1 MKTQCNSLNYESVS
15 NIKFNDC
22 IMSLDVLEQ
31 VSNLSFDLSE
41 DQAMIRDSVRDF
53 AERHIAPDVISR
65 DTNKE
70 FPHDLIK
77 MLADQGLLGIY
88 HEEQYGGAGFDTVS
102 FCLAIEEIA
111 RWDASLA
118 LTVASHTSLGSGH
131 IAHAGTHQQKKKYL
145 TPLAKGEKLAAWC
158 LTEPGSGSDASG
170 MKTTAVKDGDSWVIN
185 GSKIFITQGTVG
197 DIYVVLA
204 KTDPTLGTKGI
215 SAFIVERTMD
225 GVKPGEP
232 MHKLGMNSS
241 DTSEVVFEDVRIP
254 EENLLGD
261 LGKGFVDT
269 MEVLDGGRIGIGAL
283 SVGIARGALEE
294 SMKYA
299 KERKQFGS
307 SIGDFQAIEHKMVNM
322 ATEIDAARL
331 LVHRAAWSKDND
343 KPFTK
348 EASMAKLFSSE
359 MAERAAL
366 EAVQIHGGY
375 GYTKEYHVERF
386 LRDVK
391 LMTIG
396 EGTSEIQRLI
406 LARQL
411 KDEMGYNS

>member
-1 MKTQCNSLNYESVS
+1 
-15 NIKFNDC
+15 
-22 IMSLDVLEQ
+22 MSLDVLEQ
-31 VSNLSFDLSE
+31 VSQLSFDLSE

-53 AERHIAPDVISR
+53 ADRHIAPDVIKR

-70 FPHDLIK
+70 FPHDIVK

-88 HEEQYGGAGFDTVS
+88 HDEQYGGAGFDTVS
-102 FCLAIEEIA
+102 FCLALEEIA

-131 IAHAGTHQQKKKYL
+131 IAHAGNHEQKLKYL

-170 MKTTAVKDGDSWVIN
+170 MKTMAVKDGDDWIIT
-185 GSKIFITQGTVG
+185 GSKIFITQGTVA
-197 DIYVVLA
+197 DTYVVLA
-204 KTDPTLGTKGI
+204 KTDPNLGTKGI
-215 SAFIVERTMD
+215 SAFIVERNMD

-241 DTSEVVFEDVRIP
+241 DTSEVVFEDVRVP
-254 EENLLGD
+254 GENLLGD

-269 MEVLDGGRIGIGAL
+269 MKVLDGGRIGIGAL

-331 LVHRAAWSKDND
+331 LVHRAAWAKDNG
-343 KPFTK
+343 KSFTK
-348 EASMAKLFSSE
+348 EASMAKLFASE

-411 KDEMGYNS
+411 KEEMGYNS

>member
-1 MKTQCNSLNYESVS
+1 MT
-15 NIKFNDC
+15 IDA
-22 IMSLDVLEQ
+22 LEK
-31 VSNLSFDLSE
+31 STLSFDLTE

-53 AERHIAPDVISR
+53 ANRYIAPGVIER
-65 DTNKE
+65 DTSKK
-70 FPHDLIK
+70 FPHDIIHQ
-77 MLADQGLLGIY
+77 LAEQGLLGIY
-88 HEEQYGGAGFDTVS
+88 HEEKYGGAGFDTVS

-131 IAHAGTHQQKKKYL
+131 IALAANDEQKKKYL
-145 TPLAKGEKLAAWC
+145 TPLAQGEKLGAWC
-158 LTEPGSGSDASG
+158 LTEPGSGSDASD
-170 MKTTAVKDGDSWVIN
+170 MKTTALREGDEWVIN

-204 KTDPTLGTKGI
+204 KTDPSKGTKGI
-215 SAFIVERTMD
+215 SAFIVERERD

-241 DTSEVVFEDVRIP
+241 DTSEVVFENVRIP
-254 EENLLGD
+254 AENLLGD

-269 MEVLDGGRIGIGAL
+269 MKVLDGGRIGIGAL

-299 KERKQFGS
+299 KERKQFGR

-322 ATEIDAARL
+322 AVEIDAARL
-331 LVHRAAWSKDND
+331 LVHRAAWLKDQGR
-343 KPFTK
+343 PYTK
-348 EASMAKLFSSE
+348 EASMAKLFASE
-359 MAERAAL
+359 LSERAAL
-366 EAVQIHGGY
+366 DAIQIHGGY

-386 LRDVK
+386 LRDSK

-406 LARQL
+406 LAREVKNEL
-411 KDEMGYNS
+411 GYNS

>member
-1 MKTQCNSLNYESVS
+1 MNLNLLERAE
-15 NIKFNDC
+15 N
-22 IMSLDVLEQ
+22 MSFE
-31 VSNLSFDLSE
+31 LSE
-41 DQAMIRDSVRDF
+41 DQKMIRDSVRDF
-53 AERHIAPDVISR
+53 AERHVAPDVIER
-65 DTNKE
+65 DNKKE
-70 FPHDLIK
+70 FPHDIVK

-88 HEEQYGGAGFDTVS
+88 HPEKYGGAGFDTLS
-102 FCLAIEEIA
+102 FCLAIEELA

-131 IAHAGTHQQKKKYL
+131 IALAGNDQQKKKYL
-145 TPLAKGEKLAAWC
+145 TPLAKGEKLGAWC
-158 LTEPGSGSDASG
+158 LTEPGSGSDSSG
-170 MKTTAVKDGDSWVIN
+170 MKTTASKDGENWIIN
-185 GSKIFITQGTVG
+185 GSKIFITQGSVG

-215 SAFIVERTMD
+215 SAFIVEKEMA

-232 MHKLGMNSS
+232 MHKMGMNSS
-241 DTSEVVFEDVRIP
+241 DTTEVVFDNVEIP
-254 EENLLGD
+254 AENLLGE

-269 MEVLDGGRIGIGAL
+269 MKVLDGGRIGIGAL

-322 ATEIDAARL
+322 AVEIDAARL
-331 LVHRAAWSKDND
+331 LVQRAAWLKDND
-343 KPFTK
+343 KPYTK
-348 EASMAKLFSSE
+348 EASMAKLFASE
-359 MAERAAL
+359 MAERATL

-386 LRDVK
+386 MRDVK

-406 LARQL
+406 LAREL
-411 KDEMGYNS
+411 KKEMGYTD

>member
-1 MKTQCNSLNYESVS
+1 
-15 NIKFNDC
+15 
-22 IMSLDVLEQ
+22 
-31 VSNLSFDLSE
+31 
-41 DQAMIRDSVRDF
+41 
-53 AERHIAPDVISR
+53 
-65 DTNKE
+65 
-70 FPHDLIK
+70 
-77 MLADQGLLGIY
+77 MLADQGLLGIN
-88 HEEQYGGAGFDTVS
+88 HEEKYGGGGFDTVS

-118 LTVASHTSLGSGH
+118 LSVASHTSLGSGH
-131 IAHAGTHQQKKKYL
+131 IALAGNHDQKEKYL

-170 MKTTAVKDGDSWVIN
+170 LKTTAIEDGKDWIIN
-185 GSKIFITQGTVG
+185 GTKIFITQGSVADT
-197 DIYVVLA
+197 YVVLA

-215 SAFIVERTMD
+215 SAFIVERAMD

-241 DTSEVVFEDVRIP
+241 DTTEVVFENVKVPD
-254 EENLLGD
+254 ENLLGE

-269 MEVLDGGRIGIGAL
+269 MKILDGGRIGIGAL

-299 KERKQFGS
+299 RERKQFGKP
-307 SIGDFQAIEHKMVNM
+307 IGDFQAIEHKMVNM
-322 ATEIDAARL
+322 AVEIEAARN
-331 LVHRAAWSKDND
+331 LVHKAAWLKDQD
-343 KPFTK
+343 RPFTK
-348 EASMAKLFSSE
+348 EASMAKLFASE

-366 EAVQIHGGY
+366 DAVQIHGGY

-406 LARQL
+406 LAREIKKEL
-411 KDEMGYNS
+411 GYNG

>member
-1 MKTQCNSLNYESVS
+1 
-15 NIKFNDC
+15 
-22 IMSLDVLEQ
+22 MSLDVLEQ
-31 VSNLSFDLSE
+31 VSQLSFDLSE

-53 AERHIAPDVISR
+53 ADRHIAPDVIKR

-70 FPHDLIK
+70 FPHDIVK

-88 HEEQYGGAGFDTVS
+88 HDEQYGGAGFDTVS
-102 FCLAIEEIA
+102 FCLALEEIA

-131 IAHAGTHQQKKKYL
+131 IAHAGNHEQKLKYL

-170 MKTTAVKDGDSWVIN
+170 MKTMAVKDGDDWIIT
-185 GSKIFITQGTVG
+185 GSKIFITQGTVA
-197 DIYVVLA
+197 DTYVVLA
-204 KTDPTLGTKGI
+204 KTDPNLGTKGI
-215 SAFIVERTMD
+215 SAFIVERSMD

-241 DTSEVVFEDVRIP
+241 DTSEVVFEDVRVP
-254 EENLLGD
+254 GDNLLGD

-269 MEVLDGGRIGIGAL
+269 MKVLDGGRIGIGAL

-331 LVHRAAWSKDND
+331 LVHRAAWAKDNG
-343 KPFTK
+343 KSFTK
-348 EASMAKLFSSE
+348 EASMAKLFASE

-411 KDEMGYNS
+411 KEEMGYNS

>member
-1 MKTQCNSLNYESVS
+1 
-15 NIKFNDC
+15 
-22 IMSLDVLEQ
+22 MSTDVLDSPQ
-31 VSNLSFDLSE
+31 TLSFSLSE
-41 DQAMIRDSVRDF
+41 DQQLIRDSVRDF
-53 AERHIAPDVISR
+53 AERHVAPGVKER
-65 DTNKE
+65 DASKE
-70 FPHDLIK
+70 FPHDLVE
-77 MLADQGLLGIY
+77 MMADQGLMGMVHPEKY
-88 HEEQYGGAGFDTVS
+88 NGGGVGHVS
-102 FCLAIEEIA
+102 FCLMLEEIA

-131 IAHAGTHQQKKKYL
+131 IALAGSHEQKKKYL

-170 MKTTAVKDGDSWVIN
+170 MKTVAVKDGDDWIIN

-197 DIYVVLA
+197 ETYVVLA
-204 KTDPTLGTKGI
+204 KTDPNLGTKGI
-215 SAFIVERTMD
+215 SAFIVERSMD

-232 MHKLGMNSS
+232 MQKLGMNSS
-241 DTSEVVFEDVRIP
+241 DTSEVVFEDVRVP
-254 EENLLGD
+254 GENLLGE

-269 MEVLDGGRIGIGAL
+269 MKVLDGGRIGIGAL

-322 ATEIDAARL
+322 ATEIEAARL
-331 LVHRAAWSKDND
+331 LVLRAACAKDNG
-343 KPFTK
+343 KSFTK
-348 EASMAKLFSSE
+348 EASMAKLFASE
-359 MAERAAL
+359 MAERATL
-366 EAVQIHGGY
+366 EAIQIHGGY